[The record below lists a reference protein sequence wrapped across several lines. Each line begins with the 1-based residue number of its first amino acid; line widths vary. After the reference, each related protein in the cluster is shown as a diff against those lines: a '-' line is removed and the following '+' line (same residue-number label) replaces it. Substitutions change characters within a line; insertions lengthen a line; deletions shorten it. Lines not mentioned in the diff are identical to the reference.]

1 MTQQELFAA
10 ALGLVPP
17 WAIEKIDFS
26 ATDRRLDI
34 HIDFERGGMF
44 PCPICKKLCKAY
56 DTAEESWRHL
66 NFFQHS
72 AYLHARIPRVDCGD
86 CHLVRKIEVPW
97 ARSGSGFTLLFEAFM
112 MSLAQEMP
120 VKAIA
125 DLVGEHD
132 TMIWRIV
139 RHYVSRVVSQQDLS
153 QMKVVGVDE
162 TASRR
167 GHKYVTLF
175 FDLEKKCLAFGTSGK
190 GSDTV
195 ARFAEDLKA
204 HNGDPS
210 QVKQIACDMSP
221 AFIKGI
227 GESLPKA
234 EITFDRFHL
243 TKIVNEAVD
252 QVRREEVVTNE
263 TLKKSRYIWLK
274 NPKNLTWH
282 QRRKLNSL
290 SCQKLKTVRAY
301 HIRLAFQDFFNK
313 KDKAAGEEHLRS
325 WYFWATHSRLTP
337 IIEAAKTI
345 KLHWDG
351 ILNWFDTRINTG
363 LLEGFNSLI
372 QAAKARAR
380 GYRSDENLIAM
391 AYLVAGKLNFGLP
404 T

>member
-10 ALGLVPP
+10 ALGLTSP
-17 WAIEKIDFS
+17 WFVEKIVFS
-26 ATDRRLDI
+26 ATDKRLDI
-34 HIDFERGGMF
+34 YIDFERGGVF
-44 PCPICKKLCKAY
+44 PCPLCKEMCKAY
-56 DTAEESWRHL
+56 DTADESWRHL

-72 AYLHARIPRVDCGD
+72 AYLHARVPRVDCGD
-86 CHLVRKIEVPW
+86 CHLVRKVDVPW

-125 DLVGEHD
+125 DIVGEHD

-139 RHYVSRVVSQQDLS
+139 RHYVARAVSQQDLS
-153 QMKVVGVDE
+153 QMTVVGVDE

-167 GHKYVTLF
+167 GHKYITLF
-175 FDLEKKCLAFGTSGK
+175 FDLPQKRLAFATSGK
-190 GSDTV
+190 DSVTV
-195 ARFAEDLKA
+195 AQFANALKA
-204 HNGDPS
+204 QGGDPS
-210 QVKQIACDMSP
+210 QVTQIACDMSP

-227 GESLPKA
+227 HKSLPKA

-252 QVRREEVVTNE
+252 QVRREEVVSNE
-263 TLKKSRYIWLK
+263 SLKKSRYLWIT
-274 NPKNLTWH
+274 NPANLTRK
-282 QRRKLNSL
+282 QRQILNSL
-290 SCQKLKTVRAY
+290 SCQHLKTARAY

-313 KDKAAGEEHLRS
+313 PDRASGEETLKA
-325 WYFWATHSRLTP
+325 WYFWATHSRLQP
-337 IIEAAKTI
+337 IIDAAKTI
-345 KLHWDG
+345 KDHWDG
-351 ILNWFDTRINTG
+351 VLNWFTNRINTG

-372 QAAKARAR
+372 QAAKSRAR

-391 AYLVAGKLNFGLP
+391 AYLIAGRLDFGLP